1 MPVAGLLVS
10 SRPALHATGR
20 SRATA
25 PAEPF
30 AALANAACDWYALRT
45 RHRHE
50 LFVARHLE
58 ELRIEAFLPRQQVV
72 RKRKDRKVDILQPL
86 FPGYLFVQP
95 MNHQREDLRWVP
107 GSCGVVAFRG
117 IWARIDEDEISSV
130 RRLVSG
136 APELSVL
143 PALHRGQKVQVTRGA
158 LSGLV
163 GELVEFRHG
172 NRLVVNIESLHR
184 SVSIQVAASD
194 LTPAA

>member
-10 SRPALHATGR
+10 PRSALPASGR
-20 SRATA
+20 SRPTA

-30 AALANAACDWYALRT
+30 AALANAVCDWYALRT

-58 ELRIEAFLPRQQVV
+58 ERRIQAFLPRQQVV
-72 RKRKDRKVDILQPL
+72 RKHKDRKVSLLQPL

-95 MNHQREDLRWVP
+95 MSHQREDLRCIP

-117 IWARIDEDEISSV
+117 IWARIDEDEICSI
-130 RRLVSG
+130 RRLAFG
-136 APELSVL
+136 APDLSVL
-143 PALHRGQKVQVTRGA
+143 PSLHRGQKVRVTRGA
-158 LSGLV
+158 LSGLT

-172 NRLVVNIESLHR
+172 NRLIVNIESLHR